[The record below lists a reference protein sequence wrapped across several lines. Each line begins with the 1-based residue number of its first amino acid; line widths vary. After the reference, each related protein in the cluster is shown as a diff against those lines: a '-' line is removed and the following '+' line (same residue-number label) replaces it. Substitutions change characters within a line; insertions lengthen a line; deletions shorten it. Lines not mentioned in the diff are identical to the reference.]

1 MTETCDPN
9 AGWFGKGHT
18 WALCRGVEDYCIEA
32 TLVDVSETQARLTV
46 SRIGESDRDEIIA
59 SGSYKEYT
67 ESDYTW
73 RVYVNGVNKSQA
85 LASVRICYSKN
96 ETPATCTDYET
107 KDACEAAGCYW
118 YDGSCHAS
126 PQGGGGTTPCS
137 DHSTAAACEAAGC
150 YWYDGSCHASP
161 QGGGGESGA
170 YTLPLYGSVTVLG
183 HKFTNNRLECELA
196 RAIIQPEELAAK
208 TLVVGG
214 AGVIFAVGSLI
225 LPGSVAT
232 TGVIMG
238 GIYVALKSID
248 AACTEATVDI
258 FNAAYTEE
266 DHDDVVQTVTD
277 KTDGTFTPS
286 QIEDATKK
294 AEDKVKKSKEEK
306 QRQED
311 VKSGKKT
318 PEQAE
323 QEREAQIADEATQ
336 ILFADNFSLEIPAI
350 VMAGDVNVS
359 GLAPKQSQKIE
370 ICAKK
375 RFFGFDWLAA
385 DDVLA
390 TTTSDSEYK
399 YTAALTLDEFGI
411 IDVYA
416 RIPHAWWDVLEKDLT
431 TKTHTVF
438 VVTWE
443 FILFL
448 IIAAALIYDKKTGKL
463 GLLKRKR

>member
-1 MTETCDPN
+1 MTETCDPD

-18 WALCRGVEDYCIEA
+18 WALCRGVEDYCVEA
-32 TLVDVSETQARLTV
+32 TLVDVSSTQARLTV
-46 SRIGESDRDEIIA
+46 SRTGESDRNEIIT
-59 SGSYKEYT
+59 SGSYKEYS
-67 ESDYTW
+67 EGDYTW

-85 LASVRICYSKN
+85 LASVKICYRK
-96 ETPATCTDYET
+96 E
-107 KDACEAAGCYW
+107 
-118 YDGSCHAS
+118 
-126 PQGGGGTTPCS
+126 GTTPPPTSCS
-137 DHSTAAACEAAGC
+137 DHNTAAACEAAGC
-150 YWYDGSCHASP
+150 YWYNGACHGSPAPTPCSDHIVPANCIAAGCSWYDGACHGTP
-161 QGGGGESGA
+161 DNGGNEGA

-196 RAIIQPEELAAK
+196 RAIIQPEGLAAK

-214 AGVIFAVGSLI
+214 AGVIFVVGSI
-225 LPGSVAT
+225 VLPGSVVT
-232 TGVIMG
+232 TGVLMG
-238 GIYVALKSID
+238 GIYVALKSIN

-258 FNAAYTEE
+258 FNAAYTEK

-294 AEDKVKKSKEEK
+294 AEEKVKNSKEER

-311 VKSGKKT
+311 VKSGTKT

-336 ILFADNFSLEIPAI
+336 ILFRNNFSLEIPTI

-359 GLAPKQSQKIE
+359 GLAPKQNQKIE
-370 ICAKK
+370 ICATKK
-375 RFFGFDWLAA
+375 FFGFDWLAA

-399 YTAALTLDEFGI
+399 YTATISLDEFGI

-448 IIAAALIYDKKTGKL
+448 IIAAALIYDRKTGKL